1 MNVKTLALAAAAAA
15 AATSAQAADLP
26 MAAEPVNYVQA
37 CDAFGAGYFQLPGS
51 ATCVKLGGRI
61 RAQYVSHDFNQD
73 LGVVTDATDAEYAAV
88 ADGSAL
94 SASDYAD
101 LVKDVADK
109 KKAFN
114 EAAADGKEAAML
126 ALVAAEGEVAKY
138 TEVKAAEAEERNDY
152 SAYTRGYLYFTSMT
166 GTDFGTIKT
175 FTELT
180 ATWDEEGNGTNGLGD
195 AWVQIGTNYGSFLF
209 GRESSVFDAF
219 TGYTWIGPVGN
230 SFSDE
235 STLQASFTA
244 DLGNGVTAAISAEQ
258 ASYRDGQ
265 DNGVDIVGAL
275 KLSQGWGSF
284 QLSGA
289 AHDKADEDGY
299 GYAAGATAAIN
310 LDMLKEGTEI
320 TFQAQYA
327 DEAGKYIA
335 AKDADVTGYALS
347 GGIETALTEKVSAQ
361 LDVSYLALD
370 KDSADYSK
378 TSVNGSV
385 VYSPVAGLGLA
396 LAAGWAQQDDNTAE
410 KYDDET
416 RVGAR
421 VQYTF

>member
-1 MNVKTLALAAAAAA
+1 MNVKTIALAAAAAA

-51 ATCVKLGGRI
+51 ETCVKLGGRI
-61 RAQYVSHDFNQD
+61 RAQYVSHDFANG
-73 LGVVTDATDAEYAAV
+73 LGDVTKA
-88 ADGSAL
+88 GSAEETVL
-94 SASDYAD
+94 VEVPTNSAGQTRSEWIGAD
-101 LVKDVADK
+101 SANTADNFLP
-109 KKAFN
+109 AFTGM
-114 EAAADGKEAAML
+114 EEIVTKEA
-126 ALVAAEGEVAKY
+126 GEDE
-138 TEVKAAEAEERNDY
+138 TNDY
-152 SAYTRGYLYFTSMT
+152 TAYTRGYLYFTSMT

-180 ATWDEEGNGTNGLGD
+180 ATWDEEGNGTSGLGD
-195 AWVQIGTNYGSFLF
+195 AWIQIGTNYGSFLF
-209 GRESSVFDAF
+209 GRETSAFDAF
-219 TGYTWIGPVGN
+219 TGYTWIGPVGL
-230 SFSDE
+230 SLSDE
-235 STLQASFTA
+235 SALQASFTA
-244 DLGNGVTAAISAEQ
+244 DLGNGVTATASLEDS
-258 ASYRDGQ
+258 SYRGGE
-265 DNGVDIVGAL
+265 DNGLDIVGAL

-289 AHDKADEDGY
+289 AHNKADGDDY

-335 AKDADVTGYALS
+335 AESASATGYALA
-347 GGIETALTEKVSAQ
+347 GGIETAVTDKVSAQ
-361 LDVSYLALD
+361 LDVTYLALD
-370 KDSADYSK
+370 GDSDDFTK
-378 TSVNGSV
+378 TSVNGSI
-385 VYSPVAGLGLA
+385 VYSPVSGLGIA
-396 LAAGWAQQDDNTAE
+396 LAAGWAQQDDDTAT
-410 KYDDET
+410 KYEDET

>member
-61 RAQYVSHDFNQD
+61 RAQYVSHDFANGVGD
-73 LGVVTDATDAEYAAV
+73 VTKEGAEAVSVGIDADGDAVVGLGDDFIKLDGTDAAGEVTQKREVLAAV
-88 ADGSAL
+88 
-94 SASDYAD
+94 
-101 LVKDVADK
+101 
-109 KKAFN
+109 
-114 EAAADGKEAAML
+114 
-126 ALVAAEGEVAKY
+126 
-138 TEVKAAEAEERNDY
+138 EEETNDY

-209 GRESSVFDAF
+209 GRETSVFDAF
-219 TGYTWIGPVGN
+219 TGYTWIGPVGL
-230 SFSDE
+230 SLSDE
-235 STLQASFTA
+235 SALQASFTG
-244 DLGNGVTAAISAEQ
+244 DLGNGVTASISAES

-299 GYAAGATAAIN
+299 GYALGATTAIN

-335 AKDADVTGYALS
+335 ASAADVTGYALS
-347 GGIETALTEKVSAQ
+347 GGIETSLTEKVSAQ
-361 LDVSYLALD
+361 LDVTYLALD
-370 KDSADYSK
+370 KDSDDYSK
-378 TSVNGSV
+378 TSVNGSI

-396 LAAGWAQQDDNTAE
+396 LAAGWAQQDDDTAT